1 MDCRQMQSS
10 WAAQL
15 IRYGQSRRR
24 TSTDASLEI
33 RHKVDSVHMRCSA
46 TAMQVTKALVALPA
60 CATPSAQVIS
70 SNVAR
75 FLTWYP
81 TALQDNANL
90 RLQEDQTV
98 VRRFWLASL
107 VSA

>member
-24 TSTDASLEI
+24 TDASLEI
-33 RHKVDSVHMRCSA
+33 RHKIDSVHMRCSA

-81 TALQDNANL
+81 TALQDNNANL